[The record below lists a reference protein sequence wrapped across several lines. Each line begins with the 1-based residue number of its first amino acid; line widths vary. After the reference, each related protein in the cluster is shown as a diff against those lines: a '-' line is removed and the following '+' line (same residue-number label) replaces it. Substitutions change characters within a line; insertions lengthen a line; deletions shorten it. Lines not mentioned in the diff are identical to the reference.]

1 MFVCLFCSL
10 RLVSGEV
17 KKWRPEGSDR
27 GFTFLKYN
35 LTRAYHRTNL
45 LARYGRASMCMFIAS
60 LKMLAVKPSI
70 IDFIAFYFLPIHM
83 EHNMSVQV
91 QELGYA
97 DSSNGR
103 VMLIDGTTII
113 YISYYKLIGENF
125 FVVWIVDLQLL
136 KLRNRLPSAPPRK
149 NKEKIT
155 EVEQQLKKADAA
167 ERHKMQNEKASR
179 ESEAKAIRK
188 ILGQDSSSKK
198 REDKLK
204 KRQEELAQEKAASA
218 KTITPNII

>member
-45 LARYGRASMCMFIAS
+45 LARYGMVCSAQ
-60 LKMLAVKPSI
+60 
-70 IDFIAFYFLPIHM
+70 
-83 EHNMSVQV
+83 VQV

-97 DSSNGR
+97 DSSNGQ

-125 FVVWIVDLQLL
+125 FVDCGSATSQIEFP
-136 KLRNRLPSAPPRK
+136 NGLPSAPPRK
-149 NKEKIT
+149 NKEIIT

-188 ILGQDSSSKK
+188 ILGQDSSS
-198 REDKLK
+198 
-204 KRQEELAQEKAASA
+204 
-218 KTITPNII
+218 